1 MTRVVLVRHGETDW
15 NAESRMQGWAPVP
28 LNDRGRAQAEAVAPW
43 LADEFDVDR
52 VHASDLARTR
62 ETAERI
68 LPALSVDGSAV
79 EYDPAWRE
87 RDLGVYQGL
96 PLETADER
104 FPEFALGEAAARA
117 HRKSP
122 ESGESLAEVHGR
134 VVDAFEAIVST
145 ADPGETRLV
154 VTHGGPIHLLLG
166 HVKGFDV
173 ERAVLEH
180 SMDNCAVV
188 VLDCAS
194 GVEVVRE
201 NATDWLAGT
210 DLTAEHVG

>member
-1 MTRVVLVRHGETDW
+1 MTTVVLVRHGETDW
-15 NAESRMQGWAPVP
+15 NAEHRMQGWAPVP
-28 LNDRGRAQAEAVAPW
+28 LNEQGRAQAEAVSEW
-43 LADEFDVDR
+43 LAAEFTVDR
-52 VHASDLARTR
+52 VHVSDLRRTR
-62 ETAERI
+62 ETVDRM
-68 LPALSVDGSAV
+68 LPALSVEESAV

-96 PLETADER
+96 VLDAVSEQ

-117 HRKSP
+117 NRESP
-122 ESGESLAEVHGR
+122 ESGESLAAVHER
-134 VVDAFEAIVST
+134 VVDAFEAIRSA
-145 ADPGETRLV
+145 ADPGGTRLV

-173 ERAVLEH
+173 ERSVLEH
-180 SMDNCAVV
+180 AMDNCAVV
-188 VLDCAS
+188 VLDCAD

-210 DLTAEHVG
+210 DLDAEHVA

>member
-1 MTRVVLVRHGETDW
+1 VLVRHGETDW
-15 NAESRMQGWAPVP
+15 NAEARMQGWAPVP
-28 LNDRGRAQAEAVAPW
+28 LNDRGRAQADAVASW

-52 VHASDLARTR
+52 VHASDLQRTR

-68 LPALSVDGSAV
+68 LRALSVDESEV

-96 PLETADER
+96 PLTTADER

-117 HRKSP
+117 HGDSP
-122 ESGESLAEVHGR
+122 ESGESLAAVHER
-134 VVDAFEAIVST
+134 VVDAFEGIVST
-145 ADPGETRLV
+145 AAPGETRLV

-166 HVKGFDV
+166 HLKGFDI

-180 SMDNCAVV
+180 AMDNCAVV
-188 VLDCAS
+188 VLDCAD

-201 NATDWLAGT
+201 NVTDWLAGT
-210 DLTAEHVG
+210 GLEAEHVG